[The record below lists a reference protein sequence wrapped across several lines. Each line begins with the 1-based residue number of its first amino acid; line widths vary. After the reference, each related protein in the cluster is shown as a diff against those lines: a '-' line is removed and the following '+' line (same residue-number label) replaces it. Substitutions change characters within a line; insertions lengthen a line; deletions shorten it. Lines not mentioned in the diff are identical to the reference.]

1 MTTPHQ
7 TTKECLIRNF
17 QELNGSD
24 EVFSQPNYQKQ
35 FNIAVEM
42 ISTLFEIE
50 TARKMFSDIY
60 ESMLEKCPDK
70 LDWFI
75 RKMWNHNFEVDIHE
89 LMYYNSKFESTLL
102 AITHGKKNGFKV
114 EYAISIL
121 HDTHGHVIECHYTP
135 KNSEF
140 RFESLLDYDKVL
152 TAVSEYKDV
161 ALLDT
166 CDFGIPEHKEIPVKY
181 DIANMSLNEIC
192 EAYLN
197 MGGIPIIIEP

>member
-60 ESMLEKCPDK
+60 ESMLAKCPDK

-75 RKMWNHNFEVDIHE
+75 RKIWKSEFPYMFDDSNFDKLNMAIDIIDK
-89 LMYYNSKFESTLL
+89 Y
-102 AITHGKKNGFKV
+102 GCKV

-166 CDFGIPEHKEIPVKY
+166 CDFGIPEHKEIPIKY

-197 MGGIPIIIEP
+197 IGGLPIIIEP

>member
-1 MTTPHQ
+1 MNTHQ

-42 ISTLFEIE
+42 IATLFEIE

-60 ESMLEKCPDK
+60 ESMLAKCPDK
-70 LDWFI
+70 MDWF
-75 RKMWNHNFEVDIHE
+75 NFRVKNSDFPLNFDGTNFDRFLAACQTIK
-89 LMYYNSKFESTLL
+89 YYGYS
-102 AITHGKKNGFKV
+102 V

-152 TAVSEYKDV
+152 TAVSKYKDV

-166 CDFGIPEHKEIPVKY
+166 CDFGIPEHREIPVKY

>member
-1 MTTPHQ
+1 MDIPHQ

-35 FNIAVEM
+35 FYIAVEM

-60 ESMLEKCPDK
+60 ESMLAKCPDK

-75 RKMWNHNFEVDIHE
+75 RKIWKNNFGYKFDKSDFDKLLMAIDIV
-89 LMYYNSKFESTLL
+89 
-102 AITHGKKNGFKV
+102 KKYGVQV

-166 CDFGIPEHKEIPVKY
+166 CDFGVPEHKEIPVMY
-181 DIANMSLNEIC
+181 DLNDMSLEEIC

-197 MGGIPIIIEP
+197 MGGKPLIIEP